1 MAELTELHKGS
12 FTDYDGNTIVVTFY
26 HSVDINAY
34 PESLWIDASGG
45 TKELTIWSKD
55 GEAKLGDP
63 QEDWWNYRQKSA
75 ERIPGTR
82 WHKYTY
88 YIDVDENPTTP
99 RSTEM
104 NIFNDDG
111 AAAAM
116 TVTLKQGGQA

>member
-12 FTDYDGNTIVVTFY
+12 FTDYDGNTIIVTFY

-45 TKELTIWSKD
+45 TLELSIWSKD
-55 GEAKLGDP
+55 GEASLGDP
-63 QEDWWNYRQKSA
+63 QEDWWNYRQKNV

-88 YIDVDENPTTP
+88 YIDVDENPATP
-99 RSTEM
+99 RSTEL